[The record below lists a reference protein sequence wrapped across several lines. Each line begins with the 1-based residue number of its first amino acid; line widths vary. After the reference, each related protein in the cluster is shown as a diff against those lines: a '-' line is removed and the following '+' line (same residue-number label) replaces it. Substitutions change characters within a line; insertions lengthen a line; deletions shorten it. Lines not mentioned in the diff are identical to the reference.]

1 MQPWLIIDANIVLSA
16 VRFQSVAQVA
26 DRDPAY
32 ALIEMHKA
40 NRFVWV
46 YSEEILEEYE
56 YQYRKLKRQVQH
68 SKDKRRFDD
77 KAFNGL
83 IAAIRQGPG
92 LVEPTDDLVRRAC
105 DALMGKGRAEH
116 LQDPDDAIYL
126 AAAEQARTNQ
136 AAVEMLVGSNDSDLY
151 SLGKYLDI
159 PILTSAELLP
169 RLRQTPP

>member
-1 MQPWLIIDANIVLSA
+1 MKHWLIVDANIVLNA
-16 VRFQSVAQVA
+16 VRFRLEGQIVE
-26 DRDPAY
+26 RDPAY

-83 IAAIRQGPG
+83 IMAIRQGPG
-92 LVEPTDDLVRRAC
+92 V
-105 DALMGKGRAEH
+105 KS
-116 LQDPDDAIYL
+116 QD
-126 AAAEQARTNQ
+126 
-136 AAVEMLVGSNDSDLY
+136 VV
-151 SLGKYLDI
+151 
-159 PILTSAELLP
+159 
-169 RLRQTPP
+169 